1 MKWLRNVLVG
11 AMALGTATVAA
22 AHPMDSL
29 SPQEIEAAVALLRA
43 AGHLPDGGKIVSLS
57 LDENDKAEVR
67 AWSPGK
73 PYARRAFAVLL
84 DKGKVGEARLDL
96 SAGKVTSFAPVADRQ
111 AAVTIDEFL
120 AAGEIVKANAEWR
133 AAVARRGITDLKN
146 VECFPLSVGPSVAP
160 AFRGR
165 RLLNVA
171 CAETSGTDN
180 NWWGKPIENV
190 LATVDAANG
199 EVLQL
204 LDRGVLPLPPQTPS
218 HRYENSARSRPQPR
232 PVQIAAPQGHNI
244 VVEDNVVRWDKWSF
258 HVRLEPRL
266 GAVLSLVRFGDGA
279 AARDIAYQVSAS
291 EMFVPYMDPAPT
303 WSFRAYMDIGEYGFG
318 ALSTPL
324 RPGVDCPAGGVFLD
338 ATLADLK
345 GRPVGMKGVVCV
357 FERPTGDPVWRHDEV
372 FNGTFEA
379 RPGVE
384 LVVRTAPVVGNYD
397 YMLDYVFGR
406 AGDIDVRLGAYGI
419 DATKGVA
426 SQTRDAPTGEADTA
440 YGTLVAPRVLAV
452 NHDHYMAFRLDL
464 DVDGTA
470 NRLVED
476 RIVPRRIANEGAAPQ
491 PVEGRAQAGRDRGAD
506 HHAAQRGAVPG
517 GERDAAQRARLPD
530 LVPAAAGPHRDL
542 NPGARRSDPG
552 PRRLLGLHAVG
563 DAVRGRR
570 EVRRRQL
577 SQPEPRARRPAEM
590 DAGQARHRPP
600 GPGAVVR
607 RRLPPRAA
615 GRGLAGDARPVARVP
630 AAARRSTCRRP
641 QRPARWRPC
650 PHRWC
655 RACPRC
661 SPTRCRSRNSAAS
674 PRPAGWSG

>member
-1 MKWLRNVLVG
+1 MSWVSKLVV
-11 AMALGTATVAA
+11 AAVALGAA
-22 AHPMDSL
+22 NAAGAHPLDAL
-29 SPQEIEAAVALLRA
+29 SAPEIEAAVGLLRS

-57 LDENDKAEVR
+57 LEENDKAEVR
-67 AWSPGK
+67 AWTPGK

-96 SAGKVTSFAPVADRQ
+96 SAGKVTSFTPVLDRQ

-120 AAGEIVKANAEWR
+120 AAGEIVKANADWR
-133 AAVARRGITDLKN
+133 AAMAKRGITDFKN

-204 LDRGVLPLPPQTPS
+204 LDLGVLPLPAQTPS
-218 HRYENSARSRPQPR
+218 HKHERSERSRPQPK
-232 PVQIAAPQGHNI
+232 PVQIAAPQGNNI
-244 VVEDNVVRWDKWSF
+244 AVSDNVVRWDKWSF

-266 GAVLSLVRFGDGA
+266 GAVLSLVRFGDA
-279 AARDIAYQVSAS
+279 AAPRDIAYQLSAS

-318 ALSTPL
+318 MLSTPL
-324 RPGVDCPAGGVFLD
+324 RPGVDCPASGVLLD
-338 ATLADLK
+338 ATIADLK

-357 FERPTGDPVWRHDEV
+357 FERATGDPVWRHDEV
-372 FNGTFEA
+372 FNNTYEA

-426 SQTRDAPTGEADTA
+426 SQAIDAATGAADTA
-440 YGTLVAPRVLAV
+440 YGTLVAPRLLAV

-476 RIVPRRIANEGAAPQ
+476 RIVPRRLSTE
-491 PVEGRAQAGRDRGAD
+491 
-506 HHAAQRGAVPG
+506 
-517 GERDAAQRARLPD
+517 
-530 LVPAAAGPHRDL
+530 
-542 NPGARRSDPG
+542 GARRSLWQVERRPVETEGPITTPLNAAQFRVESATRRNAMGYPTSYQLLPGHTATSILAPDDPIQARAG
-552 PRRLLGLHAVG
+552 FSAYTLWATPFAADEKYAAGNYPN
-563 DAVRGRR
+563 
-570 EVRRRQL
+570 QN
-577 SQPEPRARRPAEM
+577 PEPDGLPKWT
-590 DAGQARHRPP
+590 QAKRGIDRQDLVLWYVVGFRH
-600 GPGAVVR
+600 V
-607 RRLPPRAA
+607 PRAEDWPA
-615 GRGLAGDARPVARVP
+615 MPGLWHGFRLRPFNFFDGNPALDVPPVAP
-630 AAARRSTCRRP
+630 
-641 QRPARWRPC
+641 
-650 PHRWC
+650 
-655 RACPRC
+655 
-661 SPTRCRSRNSAAS
+661 
-674 PRPAGWSG
+674 